1 MITAGYAVIDV
12 QTTGL
17 WPDRGHRIV
26 EVAVVHLDD
35 QGAIE
40 NSYVTL
46 IHPQRDFPARR
57 MHGIRDVDMMMAP
70 HFASVAPQLVELLQ
84 GRVIVAH
91 HATFHVS
98 FLVAELTAVGIASP
112 LAPDDALCTMDISRT
127 LLPGAG
133 RALADS
139 CAAFD
144 IDPGTSHEALANATA
159 TALLLAA
166 FLKQD
171 PELGDRLN
179 CRDKAANAQWLTP
192 HVDPAEWISRG
203 RREPSPRGF
212 LEEAV
217 ARIPNFGTTTPI
229 DQCETR
235 YLGTIDQAVSNGFL
249 TAGEAGELGSY
260 ATRLGIDS
268 FARDI
273 LHRRYFDSLVTA
285 VWRTMLL
292 TDTERAEIIAV
303 ARLLR
308 IPTTMVAWA
317 IQPRSRQEFERF
329 ATSIAARSI
338 DSLPALGPGDA
349 IVFTGAM
356 SRPREYY
363 EQVLRDQGMVAVDAV
378 TSTARLLV
386 ATDPGKSSG
395 RVRKARQYGI
405 PVVTEEQLMGALV
418 G

>member
-1 MITAGYAVIDV
+1 M
-12 QTTGL
+12 
-17 WPDRGHRIV
+17 
-26 EVAVVHLDD
+26 HLDAL
-35 QGAIE
+35 GAIE

-46 IHPQRDFPARR
+46 INPQRDFPARR

-70 HFASVAPQLVELLQ
+70 HFASVAAQLVELLQ

-91 HATFHVS
+91 HAAFHVS

-112 LAPDDALCTMDISRT
+112 VTTDDALCTMDISRT

-159 TALLLAA
+159 AALLLAA

-171 PELGDRLN
+171 PKLGDRLN
-179 CRDKAANAQWLTP
+179 CRDRAANAQWLTP
-192 HVDPAEWISRG
+192 HIDQAEWVSRG
-203 RREPSPRGF
+203 RHEPSPRGF

-217 ARIPNFGTTTPI
+217 ARIPNFGTTTPV
-229 DQCETR
+229 DHRETT

-260 ATRLGIDS
+260 ATGLGIDS
-268 FARDI
+268 FSRDI

-285 VWRTMLL
+285 VWRTVLL

-338 DSLPALGPGDA
+338 DSFPSLSPGDA

-356 SRPREYY
+356 SKPREYY
-363 EQVLRDQGMVAVDAV
+363 EQVLRDQGMIAVDAV
-378 TSTARLLV
+378 TSRARLLV
-386 ATDPGKSSG
+386 ATDPEESSG